1 MTDLQY
7 SFGGALAQ
15 QRRRRQ
21 FANMAVR
28 IDLIRLVC
36 ATKLSFQSQCFDLT
50 CALAPAF
57 AHHAGYKAR
66 DKEPVRIPAP
76 IAYIVLYVALYAAF
90 GAASPFWPQFF
101 ETRALAS
108 QQIGLILAAA
118 MLTRLVF
125 GPLVAML
132 ADRLGS
138 LRLVLAGCA
147 AVAAAAAVAL
157 LWADKFWF
165 LLLVALV
172 QAAALAPTTS
182 IADALSVN
190 TARPRFAGRPFEYGW
205 IRGTASAAFVLG
217 TLIAGQ
223 LVSPADLTPVIWMNA
238 AFLIA
243 AAGAT
248 ALLPG
253 QARSQRSRSFVVSEM
268 KALISVSQFRIMIIA
283 SALIYGSHAVHDAFA
298 VIRWSDADISISAI
312 SFLWSEAVVA
322 EVLVFMLAGPP
333 LLDRVGVRG
342 AAILA
347 AAAGIV
353 RWSVAGVTTSV
364 LLLSLIQPLHGVT
377 FALLHLACMRMM
389 GSLVAARVAATAQSL
404 YAFGSGVLTAVLT
417 FLSGELYASHGGAAF
432 FPMAALCVLALPFAW
447 FGFANGRC

>member
-21 FANMAVR
+21 FANTGVR
-28 IDLIRLVC
+28 IDLIRLIC
-36 ATKLSFQSQCFDLT
+36 ATKLSSQSQCSDLT

-57 AHHAGYKAR
+57 AHHAGYTAS
-66 DKEPVRIPAP
+66 DEEPVRIPAP

-147 AVAAAAAVAL
+147 AAAAAAAVAL
-157 LWADKFWF
+157 LWDDKFWF

-217 TLIAGQ
+217 TLITGQ

-253 QARSQRSRSFVVSEM
+253 QARSQRSRSFVLSEM

-298 VIRWSDADISISAI
+298 VIRWSDAGISTSAI
-312 SFLWSEAVVA
+312 SFLWSEAVIA

-333 LLDRVGVRG
+333 LLDRIGVRG

-347 AAAGIV
+347 AAVGIV
-353 RWSVAGVTTSV
+353 RWSVAGMITSV
-364 LLLSLIQPLHGVT
+364 LPLSLIQPLHGVT
-377 FALLHLACMRMM
+377 FALLHLACMRVM
-389 GSLVAARVAATAQSL
+389 GILVAASVAATAQSL
-404 YAFGSGVLTAVLT
+404 YAFGSGALTAILT
-417 FLSGELYASHGGAAF
+417 FLSGELYASYGGAAF